1 MLKKLG
7 NLKTQPNITSLNP
20 PILANNFVLN
30 GLPPK
35 KEENLF
41 DKQKIEM
48 LNQAEIANVN
58 LSTPLNPPKVKVQ
71 NQKRVVQDEDL
82 DTNTDDVKIDEEGVE
97 DHEIIDDEEPDM
109 EIIMKNK
116 VRFEMR
122 KLEQQKQNASESQSN
137 LSTPFNSALNSK

>member
-1 MLKKLG
+1 M
-7 NLKTQPNITSLNP
+7 
-20 PILANNFVLN
+20 
-30 GLPPK
+30 
-35 KEENLF
+35 
-41 DKQKIEM
+41 
-48 LNQAEIANVN
+48 
-58 LSTPLNPPKVKVQ
+58 
-71 NQKRVVQDEDL
+71 VQDEDL